1 MTSRDQKGDCFG
13 RDIDGYSQF
22 DCHKFIHKDLIELGV
37 DLGQQ
42 NASHDFERV
51 FKTLA
56 DYKAVHGDLLVPQK
70 FVVPLGDAAYS
81 VNDLSMKLGAN
92 FSQIR
97 VDGSYFEQ
105 SDSSEALGV
114 NFEVKKIDVRGFD
127 VIYSA
132 LEA

>member
-1 MTSRDQKGDCFG
+1 MTSRDQRDCFG
-13 RDIDGYSQF
+13 RDIDEYSQF
-22 DCHKFIHKDLIELGV
+22 ELPQVYPKDLIELGV

-42 NASHDFERV
+42 NVSHDFERV
-51 FKTLA
+51 FKTLS
-56 DYKAVHGDLLVPQK
+56 DYKAVHGDVLVPQK
-70 FVVPLGDAAYS
+70 FVAPLGDAAYS
-81 VNDLSMKLGAN
+81 VNALSMKLGAN

-97 VDGSYFEQ
+97 VYGFYFEQ
-105 SDSSEALGV
+105 RDSSEALGV